1 MCVRETEAIIG
12 KAPRLGIHTPKRHA
26 VIRPCGSFSHRNIS
40 GTQWNSQ
47 KMAKMWILFRSIDS
61 WARSLGGPWT
71 GWIGSA
77 PVQMNG
83 RCLGAA
89 LSWLRDGLLWGLAV
103 PHWRFVSPGTVTL
116 VILGLQVLRAH
127 LLGFCCIATFPLIF
141 LQLRKGTLWRCAELL
156 QSHTL
161 CSSDQC
167 GTVQSRLP
175 AVRELF
181 WGMWGKGDG
190 GLRSIGVSGSG
201 YIEVLALEV
210 LNVVWLRR
218 TKETCR
224 AWTCICISSSRICCR
239 AVVPGVL
246 ACVHMYILYVCVY
259 ICVYVY
265 VRGHVYMYI
274 YMCMCV
280 CICICMRL
288 YTCVYVCVCIFIHRL
303 WVSVSVL
310 QLVDGVM
317 HAHVCSCHSAPVCVC
332 MCV

>member
-1 MCVRETEAIIG
+1 MYILKLKKVTRKWRWNKTRNTQQATVTQTDRQVEKKTYKHETDSWRQANTDGMCVRETEAIIG

-127 LLGFCCIATFPLIF
+127 LLGFCCTAVFPLIF
-141 LQLRKGTLWRCAELL
+141 LELCKGPLWNCVELL
-156 QSHTL
+156 QT
-161 CSSDQC
+161 
-167 GTVQSRLP
+167 
-175 AVRELF
+175 
-181 WGMWGKGDG
+181 
-190 GLRSIGVSGSG
+190 
-201 YIEVLALEV
+201 
-210 LNVVWLRR
+210 
-218 TKETCR
+218 
-224 AWTCICISSSRICCR
+224 
-239 AVVPGVL
+239 
-246 ACVHMYILYVCVY
+246 
-259 ICVYVY
+259 
-265 VRGHVYMYI
+265 
-274 YMCMCV
+274 
-280 CICICMRL
+280 
-288 YTCVYVCVCIFIHRL
+288 
-303 WVSVSVL
+303 
-310 QLVDGVM
+310 
-317 HAHVCSCHSAPVCVC
+317 
-332 MCV
+332 